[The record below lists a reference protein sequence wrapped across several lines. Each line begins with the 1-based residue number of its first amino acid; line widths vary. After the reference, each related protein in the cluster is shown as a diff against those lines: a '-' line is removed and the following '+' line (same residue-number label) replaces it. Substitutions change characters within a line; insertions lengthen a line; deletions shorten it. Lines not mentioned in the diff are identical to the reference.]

1 MATSVARPDYR
12 LFVGVDI
19 AAATFTATWSCGAKP
34 TPRPITFKQNPAG
47 FAAFQQQLQQ
57 TGIAP
62 GATLILMEATGSY
75 WITLAV
81 TLHEAGYAVSV
92 VNPAQVHDYVK
103 SLPRKGKTDALDA
116 GYLTQFAFER
126 RPAPWTPPPTIYH
139 ELRQRLAARD
149 VLLEMR
155 KLAANHR
162 HALEQWPV
170 VVENVRTHLEESIA
184 DLNRRMTQVEAEL
197 AALLQDGAWA
207 ESAALVLSIKGIG
220 TLTTA
225 WVLVTT
231 LNFTIAPTPESLVAY
246 AGLAPLARES
256 GSSVRGRRQIGHNG
270 NRRLRTA
277 LYLATLSA
285 ARHNPVIRSFYQ
297 RLCAAG
303 KPKKVARCA
312 AARKLLLLAW
322 AVVKQQRPFDPAY
335 QAKLNAEPRAGA

>member
-1 MATSVARPDYR
+1 MATSRERPDYQ
-12 LFVGVDI
+12 LLVGVDI
-19 AAATFTATWSCGAKP
+19 AAATFTATWSCDAQP
-34 TPRPITFKQNPAG
+34 TLRPVTFKQTPAG
-47 FAAFQQQLQQ
+47 FAAFQQHLHQ

-62 GATLILMEATGSY
+62 GATLIVMEATGSY

-81 TLHEAGYAVSV
+81 TLHQAGYIVSV

-116 GYLTQFAFER
+116 HYLTQFACER
-126 RPAPWTPPPTIYH
+126 RPAPWTPPPAIYH

-155 KLAANHR
+155 KLASNHR
-162 HALEQWPV
+162 HALQQWPV
-170 VVENVRTHLEESIA
+170 VIASVRTQLDESIA

-207 ESAALVLSIKGIG
+207 ESAALVLSITGMG
-220 TLTTA
+220 MLTTA

-231 LNFTIAPTPESLVAY
+231 LNFTIAPTPESLAAY
-246 AGLAPLARES
+246 AGLAPLPRDS
-256 GSSVRGRRQIGHNG
+256 GSSVRGRRQIGHGG

-285 ARHNPVIRSFYQ
+285 ARHNPLIRTFYQ

-312 AARKLLLLAW
+312 AARKLLHLAW
-322 AVVKQQRPFDPAY
+322 AVVKQQRPFDPMY
-335 QAKLNAEPRAGA
+335 QAHPRAKQGAVA

>member
-1 MATSVARPDYR
+1 MATSIERLDYQ

-19 AAATFTATWSCGAKP
+19 AAATFTATWSRDAQP
-34 TPRPITFKQNPAG
+34 TPRPINFKQTPAG

-62 GATLILMEATGSY
+62 GATLIVMEATGSY

-81 TLHEAGYAVSV
+81 TLHDAGYVVSV
-92 VNPAQVHDYVK
+92 INPTQVHDYVK

-116 GYLTQFAFER
+116 GYLTQFARER
-126 RPAPWTPPPTIYH
+126 CPVPWTPPPAVYH

-155 KLAANHR
+155 KLAHNHR
-162 HALEQWPV
+162 HALTQWPV
-170 VVENVRTHLEESIA
+170 VIGSVLTQLDESIA
-184 DLNRRMTQVEAEL
+184 DLKRRMEQLETEL
-197 AALLQDGAWA
+197 AALLHDSAWA
-207 ESAALVLSIKGIG
+207 ESAALVLSITGMG

-231 LNFTIAPTPESLVAY
+231 LNFTIAPTPESLAAY
-246 AGLAPLARES
+246 AGLAPLPRDS
-256 GSSVRGRRQIGHNG
+256 GSSVRGRRQIGHGG

-285 ARHNPVIRSFYQ
+285 ARHNPVIRAFYQ

-312 AARKLLLLAW
+312 AARKLLQLAW
-322 AVVKQQRPFDPAY
+322 AVVKKQRPFDPAY
-335 QAKLNAEPRAGA
+335 QAKLHAEAGTSA